1 MPDKRLPDKRPF
13 GRSWAEEWKRS
24 LGEVLSLSA
33 AAAASLGLPQPAV
46 LAGDSFGVLVDAA
59 RSWLIGKKRTFRFAG
74 HDLTLTLE
82 DLSVEG
88 SDLARAIGQYGQVHL
103 RARDVEW
110 AGYRFERAEV
120 HARNVLLRPGS
131 KPTLVA
137 APVLFEA
144 FVSAS
149 AASAWLATVSPRLE
163 LATHAGVPQVGL
175 VGAPWVRLEVAA
187 GAGGQSIRIQPRAV
201 YLLDWRVSVPAPSF
215 DVPLPPLP
223 LDDVLLTSV
232 DSAPGGFLI
241 RGVLP
246 EWQRSLSRDDLD
258 RLLSAIRT
266 PRDGPA
272 A

>member
-1 MPDKRLPDKRPF
+1 MPDKRPF
-13 GRSWAEEWKRS
+13 GRSWAEDWRRS
-24 LGEVLSLSA
+24 LGEVVSLSA
-33 AAAASLGLPQPAV
+33 AAAASLGLPQPGV

-59 RSWLIGKKRTFRFAG
+59 RNWLIGKQRTHRFAG
-74 HDLTLTLE
+74 QDLTLILE

-110 AGYRFERAEV
+110 AGYRFERTEV
-120 HARNVLLRPGS
+120 YARNVHLRPGS

-144 FVSAS
+144 FVSAP

-163 LATHAGVPQVGL
+163 LAMHAGVPQVGL

-201 YLLDWRVSVPAPSF
+201 YLLDWRVPVPAPSF

-223 LDDVLLTSV
+223 LDDVMITSV
-232 DSAPGGFLI
+232 EPAPGGFLI
-241 RGVLP
+241 KGTLP
-246 EWQRSLSRDDLD
+246 EWQHSLSRDDLD
-258 RLLSAIRT
+258 RLLAIIRGG
-266 PRDGPA
+266 RDRPET
-272 A
+272 

>member
-1 MPDKRLPDKRPF
+1 MPDKQPL
-13 GRSWAEEWKRS
+13 GRSWVDEWKRS

-33 AAAASLGLPQPAV
+33 AAAASLGLPQPAA
-46 LAGDSFGVLVDAA
+46 LAGDSFAALIEAA
-59 RSWLIGKKRTFRFAG
+59 RSWLIGKKRMVSLAG
-74 HDLTLTLE
+74 QDLTLVLE

-88 SDLARAIGQYGQVHL
+88 PDLARAIGQYGQVTL

-110 AGYRFERAEV
+110 AAYRFERTEV
-120 HARNVLLRPGS
+120 RARNVHLRPGT

-149 AASAWLATVSPRLE
+149 AASAWLATVSPGLE
-163 LATHAGVPQVGL
+163 LVMQAGVPQVGL

-187 GAGGQSIRIQPRAV
+187 GAGGQSIRIQPRAL
-201 YLLDWRVSVPAPSF
+201 YLLDWRVSVPAPTF

-223 LDDVLLTSV
+223 LDDLILTSV
-232 DSAPGGFLI
+232 DPAPGGFLI
-241 RGVLP
+241 RGILP

-258 RLLSAIRT
+258 RLLATIRGT
-266 PRDGPA
+266 RDRPEP
-272 A
+272 

>member
-1 MPDKRLPDKRPF
+1 MPDKQPL
-13 GRSWAEEWKRS
+13 GRSWVDDWKRS

-33 AAAASLGLPQPAV
+33 AAAASLGLPQPGV
-46 LAGDSFGVLVDAA
+46 LAGDSFGALVDAA
-59 RSWLIGKKRTFRFAG
+59 RSWLIGKQRTFSFAG
-74 HDLTLTLE
+74 HDLTLILE

-110 AGYRFERAEV
+110 AGYRFERTEV
-120 HARNVLLRPGS
+120 RARNVHLRPGT

-163 LATHAGVPQVGL
+163 LVMQAGVPQVGL

-187 GAGGQSIRIQPRAV
+187 GAGGQSIRIQPRAL
-201 YLLDWRVSVPAPSF
+201 YLLDWRVSVPAPTF

-223 LDDVLLTSV
+223 LDDLILTSV
-232 DSAPGGFLI
+232 DPAPGGFLI
-241 RGVLP
+241 RGILP

-258 RLLSAIRT
+258 RLLATIRGT
-266 PRDGPA
+266 RDRPEP
-272 A
+272 

>member
-1 MPDKRLPDKRPF
+1 MPDRRPF
-13 GRSWAEEWKRS
+13 GRSWAEDWKRS

-33 AAAASLGLPQPAV
+33 AAAASLGLPQPAA
-46 LAGDSFGVLVDAA
+46 LAGDSFAALVEAA
-59 RSWLIGKKRTFRFAG
+59 RSWLIGKKRTFTFAG
-74 HDLTLTLE
+74 QDLTLVLE

-88 SDLARAIGQYGQVHL
+88 PDLARAIGQYGQVTL

-110 AGYRFERAEV
+110 AGYRFERTEIR
-120 HARNVLLRPGS
+120 ARNVHLRPGT

-163 LATHAGVPQVGL
+163 LAMHAGVPQVGL

-187 GAGGQSIRIQPRAV
+187 GAGGQSIRIQPRAL

-215 DVPLPPLP
+215 DIPLPVLP
-223 LDDVLLTSV
+223 LDDLILTSV
-232 DSAPGGFLI
+232 DPAPGGFLI
-241 RGVLP
+241 RGTLP

-258 RLLSAIRT
+258 RLLATLRGT
-266 PRDGPA
+266 RDRPEP
-272 A
+272 